1 MASGDQGSVQS
12 QLTNQGSTEQNS
24 QNALQNMLY
33 GQNLGMQNNYN
44 TGTGTDFG
52 TYNNVNQGYS
62 NFFNALSSGQAGVGI
77 GSTLPQQGGQQQG
90 SSPSFNNMGGG
101 WNQASAG
108 TPQGALAQAF
118 SQGLSGQQAVDAAN
132 SSLGLQPPNSISA
145 NSDGSYGLP
154 NGFYVAPNAQNGGSL
169 DLIQRSGGGSSGGGL
184 NGALSGA
191 LGGFQNFAQTGGY
204 SPQALQSIRD
214 QAVAANQASYKTAQS
229 NLNQNRAIQQFS
241 PNYAAAST
249 NLARNMGYT
258 NSNAMN
264 QSNAAIAQMV
274 NSGQLAGLS
283 GMTNIGNLNNQ
294 AQGMNL
300 NAMLGALGGNTSLY
314 GAAPGM
320 GSTYGNQL
328 NQSGSNMLGSQGMQN
343 QIGGQQ
349 IQGQIGLAG
358 VPTGLQATMGD
369 IGSVLG
375 PVSGLLSPFG
385 NLFGG
390 GSSGTS
396 LSGTGNGMLGST
408 NYGGLPTYPVGP
420 FG

>member
-24 QNALQNMLY
+24 QNALQNTFY

-52 TYNNVNQGYS
+52 TYNNVNQGYG
-62 NFFNALSSGQAGVGI
+62 NLFNALSSGQAGVGI
-77 GSTLPQQGGQQQG
+77 GSTLPQQQQQSGGQG
-90 SSPSFNNMGGG
+90 NLGGG
-101 WNQASAG
+101 WNQFSQPG
-108 TPQGALAQAF
+108 TPQGALQQAF
-118 SQGLSGQQAVDAAN
+118 QQGLSGQQAVDAAN

-390 GSSGTS
+390 GSGPGYGGQGGYSNGTTWSGTS
-396 LSGTGNGMLGST
+396 SPNTLW
-408 NYGGLPTYPVGP
+408 
-420 FG
+420 